1 MKTLKNIIFN
11 FTNNIFP
18 NFEISK
24 SYYINKNIN
33 SDDIVKKILT
43 QAFDSPKEKIEK
55 FDYSKYLNNFDIQTF
70 KQCIFEK
77 YIFNGLNSYLETL
90 LQTYTRKILMKI
102 FENENNIKNDLTIFN
117 NILLEEV
124 NSIVFFLSNIPK
136 QQSYLLSSS
145 NLIFEFQEANQVF
158 TDNII
163 IKTTITDPVSLL
175 EVKFDNFDYSEF
187 KNYKNNLEI
196 IFSLIFGTNV
206 KFEIFDD
213 IFSLYFKNYGC
224 KEFDIDYMRDYFLS
238 RKHRGNL
245 FGTKY
250 KINKANISSIK
261 DLYLICVRLLTNL
274 DKNNYIKIAIDFYKD
289 SIKDDKFGA
298 SKITYLIIA
307 LEALFNTDR
316 NEISRTIRQRCTKLL
331 QNFYN
336 KDQVKQIEKDLKTA
350 YSIRCC
356 YAHGSRHTNPK
367 AEFELV
373 NRILEYTKTAI
384 ILCLQLNKIYNKSD
398 INKLLDD
405 SLLYEDKN
413 LKLCEG
419 LKKLKIYFVTDD
431 EKTDIP
437 IFDLKR

>member
-1 MKTLKNIIFN
+1 M
-11 FTNNIFP
+11 
-18 NFEISK
+18 
-24 SYYINKNIN
+24 
-33 SDDIVKKILT
+33 
-43 QAFDSPKEKIEK
+43 
-55 FDYSKYLNNFDIQTF
+55 
-70 KQCIFEK
+70 
-77 YIFNGLNSYLETL
+77 
-90 LQTYTRKILMKI
+90 
-102 FENENNIKNDLTIFN
+102 
-117 NILLEEV
+117 
-124 NSIVFFLSNIPK
+124 
-136 QQSYLLSSS
+136 
-145 NLIFEFQEANQVF
+145 
-158 TDNII
+158 
-163 IKTTITDPVSLL
+163 

-238 RKHRGNL
+238 RKHRSNL

-356 YAHGSRHTNPK
+356 YAHGSKHTNPK

-413 LKLCEG
+413 LKLCED

>member
-77 YIFNGLNSYLETL
+77 YIFNGLNSYLEIL

-163 IKTTITDPVSLL
+163 IKTR
-175 EVKFDNFDYSEF
+175 EF
-187 KNYKNNLEI
+187 
-196 IFSLIFGTNV
+196 
-206 KFEIFDD
+206 
-213 IFSLYFKNYGC
+213 
-224 KEFDIDYMRDYFLS
+224 
-238 RKHRGNL
+238 
-245 FGTKY
+245 
-250 KINKANISSIK
+250 
-261 DLYLICVRLLTNL
+261 
-274 DKNNYIKIAIDFYKD
+274 
-289 SIKDDKFGA
+289 
-298 SKITYLIIA
+298 
-307 LEALFNTDR
+307 
-316 NEISRTIRQRCTKLL
+316 
-331 QNFYN
+331 
-336 KDQVKQIEKDLKTA
+336 
-350 YSIRCC
+350 
-356 YAHGSRHTNPK
+356 
-367 AEFELV
+367 
-373 NRILEYTKTAI
+373 
-384 ILCLQLNKIYNKSD
+384 
-398 INKLLDD
+398 
-405 SLLYEDKN
+405 
-413 LKLCEG
+413 
-419 LKKLKIYFVTDD
+419 
-431 EKTDIP
+431 
-437 IFDLKR
+437 